1 MTSSPYP
8 LFLAD
13 SITPGEPREGLTD
26 DELYGLYT
34 SWCLLRR
41 EPPASSL
48 AFWAAMREGGIPD
61 RCRIARRIIRPGLR
75 MTGPAAADYI
85 LASQPSLL

>member
-1 MTSSPYP
+1 MTASTYS

-13 SITPGEPREGLTD
+13 SIAPDEPNHGLTD
-26 DELYGLYT
+26 DELYRVYT

-41 EPPASSL
+41 ECPTSSP
-48 AFWAAMREGGIPD
+48 AFWAAMRERGIPD
-61 RCRIARRIIRPGLR
+61 RRRIAKGVIRPGLR

-85 LASQPSLL
+85 LASQPSLI

>member
-1 MTSSPYP
+1 MTASPYS

-13 SITPGEPREGLTD
+13 TIAHAEPGNGLTD
-26 DELYGLYT
+26 DELYGVYT

-41 EPPASSL
+41 ELPAPQP

-61 RCRIARRIIRPGLR
+61 RCRIARRVIRPGLR

-85 LASQPSLL
+85 LASQTSLL

>member
-1 MTSSPYP
+1 MTASPYS

-13 SITPGEPREGLTD
+13 SIAPAEPDQGLTG
-26 DELYGLYT
+26 DELYGVYT

-41 EPPASSL
+41 ELPASST
-48 AFWAAMREGGIPD
+48 AFWAAMREGGMPD
-61 RCRIARRIIRPGLR
+61 RCRIARRAIRPGLR

-85 LASQPSLL
+85 LSSQPSLL